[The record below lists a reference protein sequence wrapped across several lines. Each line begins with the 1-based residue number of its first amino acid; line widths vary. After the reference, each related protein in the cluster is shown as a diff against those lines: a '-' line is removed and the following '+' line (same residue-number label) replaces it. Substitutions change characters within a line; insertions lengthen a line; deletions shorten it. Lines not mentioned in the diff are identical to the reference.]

1 MPIETLPRPNNIDDS
16 PSNRGPEMWVDEGIW
31 GHRLHDE
38 QTPWLA
44 FLEFLN
50 VLLSEFRAGQPFQE
64 TSGANTL
71 RYRPSK
77 LLHLRNVIF
86 NNPRLAAVLRD
97 EPDDDSRWRR
107 WLADMAHGSDGLTNP
122 TYGYLRDRFS
132 TFEDFAATV
141 RLLRST
147 SIEGESNKR
156 WSSKFVFPYGP
167 AALYEDLNVKP
178 NSITN
183 DRRFFGRVGELVY
196 LMLARSGKGAELAAL
211 LQPLVLNEQSPWN
224 KLIKA
229 FEPAAEEE
237 RPQRANAYLPYQM
250 LPGFTRFAE
259 DWIAVLQCRMP
270 GYDAVPHLVD
280 LLGLHVVL
288 YLLQTATDWAS
299 PGTPVRLV
307 CEVIAPRRTTI
318 RDLAAETYLENNNRS
333 REAVSEYIT
342 QLVERDPAWQ
352 AALQSTDPFGDA
364 VHVTERAVA
373 WPDLEKYDA
382 PQTPQALLATL
393 RESAMR
399 RHSGHVANVHGR
411 YAQAV
416 GLASKRGSRRLRYA
430 PSDQLLATLVLATV
444 PRRMEFQRF
453 LSTLY
458 DRYGLLIGHRQAG
471 DYIAR
476 GLSDQKSFEDNAR
489 RLELR
494 LASLGLLRRLSDAC
508 AYVENPFT
516 GGDR

>member
-1 MPIETLPRPNNIDDS
+1 
-16 PSNRGPEMWVDEGIW
+16 MWVDEGIW

-50 VLLSEFRAGQPFQE
+50 VLLSEIRAGHPLQE
-64 TSGANTL
+64 PNGPNSL

-97 EPDDDSRWRR
+97 EPDDDARWAR
-107 WLADMAHGSDGLTNP
+107 WLADMTHGSDGLTNP
-122 TYGYLRDRFS
+122 DYSYLRSRFN

-147 SIEGESNKR
+147 AIEGDSNKR

-183 DRRFFGRVGELVY
+183 DRRFFGRVDELVY
-196 LMLARSGKGAELAAL
+196 LILARSGKGAELCAL

-229 FEPAAEEE
+229 FEPAAEED
-237 RPQRANAYLPYQM
+237 RPQRANAYLPYG
-250 LPGFTRFAE
+250 PTEGFMRFAE
-259 DWIAVLQCRMP
+259 DWIAVLQSRMP

-280 LLGLHVVL
+280 LLGLHIVL
-288 YLLQTATDWAS
+288 YLLNAATEWAA

-342 QLVERDPAWQ
+342 QMVECDPEWLI
-352 AALQSTDPFGDA
+352 ALGSTDPFDDA
-364 VHVTERAVA
+364 VRVTQRAVS
-373 WPDLEKYDA
+373 WPDLDKYEA
-382 PQTPQALLATL
+382 QKNPQVLLSTL
-393 RESAMR
+393 RESALR

-411 YAQAV
+411 YAQGI
-416 GLASKRGSRRLRYA
+416 GLASKRASRRLRYA
-430 PSDQLLATLVLATV
+430 PSDQLLATLVLASV
-444 PRRMEFQRF
+444 PRRMEFQKF
-453 LSTLY
+453 LSTLFE
-458 DRYGLLIGHRQAG
+458 RYGLVIGHRQAG
-471 DYIAR
+471 DYISR
-476 GLSDQKSFEDNAR
+476 GVSDQKSFEDNAR
-489 RLELR
+489 RLEMR

-516 GGDR
+516 GGEH